1 MTEIQDILRT
11 ELVDAVDIA
20 RVLDTTPRS
29 VTRWQQGGSKPRR
42 DAVDRLLELKAV
54 LDLAQQVMAPES
66 ARLWLRS
73 PIPALDYAKPLDLVR
88 NGEFRRV
95 ITSLMALA
103 EGVAPL
109 RAYAPDYSD
118 APAHPAKPQYYTA
131 NNCLAAAYL
140 LPRIRLSSR
149 GSLP

>member
-42 DAVDRLLELKAV
+42 DSVDRLLELKAV
-54 LDLAQQVMAPES
+54 LDLAQKVMPPES

-73 PIPALDYAKPLDLVR
+73 PIPALDYAKPLDLVQ

-109 RAYAPDYSD
+109 SGSSKLTGTSLLSD
-118 APAHPAKPQYYTA
+118 
-131 NNCLAAAYL
+131 N
-140 LPRIRLSSR
+140 SE
-149 GSLP
+149 

>member
-11 ELVDAVDIA
+11 DLVDAVDIA

-42 DAVDRLLELKAV
+42 DSVDRLLELKAV
-54 LDLAQQVMAPES
+54 LDLAQRVMPPES

-109 RAYAPDYSD
+109 RALRAG
-118 APAHPAKPQYYTA
+118 
-131 NNCLAAAYL
+131 L
-140 LPRIRLSSR
+140 
-149 GSLP
+149 